1 MSDLIEGR
9 RPVIEAL
16 RAGRPINRIVLAR
29 DVRRHSTIA
38 ELLDLA
44 RRAKVPLEW
53 ADPRAIKR
61 LSVTG
66 HSQGVVA
73 LAATRAYDDLDS
85 LLAETKRRGEPALYV
100 LLDGIEDPHNLG
112 AVLRTAD
119 AAGVHGVVVPARRAA
134 GLTSAVARASA
145 GAVES
150 VLVARVQNLSRA
162 MKQLGNEHVWT
173 IGVDPA
179 GKRDYTEVDYRQPTA
194 IVVGSEGKGLSR
206 LVKERCDLLAS
217 IPMAGRI
224 ASLNASVAA
233 ALVMYEARRQRAAE
247 AVEAVEAAGPPQHSG
262 PMLPRLS
269 RPASAPRSAPASG
282 RSGRAS
288 PPRRA
293 IEGKV
298 RSRPASAPR
307 SAPASGRSGKTSPSR
322 RATEGRVRSGPAS
335 APRSAPAS
343 GRSRKT
349 SPSRRHR

>member
-1 MSDLIEGR
+1 MSDVIEGR

-29 DVRRHSTIA
+29 DVRRRSTIA

-73 LAATRAYDDLDS
+73 LAATKAYADLDS
-85 LLAETKRRGEPALYV
+85 LLAETRRRDEPALYV
-100 LLDGIEDPHNLG
+100 LLDGVEDPHNLG

-150 VLVARVQNLSRA
+150 VPVARVPNLSRA
-162 MKQLGNEHVWT
+162 MQQLGRDHVWT
-173 IGVDPA
+173 VGVDP
-179 GKRDYTEVDYRQPTA
+179 GGQRDYTQVDYRQPTA
-194 IVVGSEGKGLSR
+194 IVVGAEGKGLSR
-206 LVKERCDLLAS
+206 LVKERCDLLVS
-217 IPMAGRI
+217 IPMKGRI

-233 ALVMYEARRQRAAE
+233 ALVMYEAMRQRAA
-247 AVEAVEAAGPPQHSG
+247 
-262 PMLPRLS
+262 
-269 RPASAPRSAPASG
+269 
-282 RSGRAS
+282 
-288 PPRRA
+288 
-293 IEGKV
+293 
-298 RSRPASAPR
+298 
-307 SAPASGRSGKTSPSR
+307 
-322 RATEGRVRSGPAS
+322 
-335 APRSAPAS
+335 
-343 GRSRKT
+343 
-349 SPSRRHR
+349 